1 MAVDYAVPLITNVKN
16 AKLLIEALARNI
28 ALDVNSIDAQTSH
41 NTIEMPGL
49 VNISTYIPTLQGHSP
64 AYSFEETTKTA
75 VASGFTFASILPLSS
90 EGPTIVDAR
99 SLSKAHETLH
109 GSIFTD
115 FAFSVAATEDNAN
128 LIEHVSGLTS
138 ALYLPSKAFGPEK
151 LSAASTHFASWVES
165 KPIVT
170 DCRTTDLASTLLLAS
185 LYNKKIH
192 VTGVTRKEDLA
203 LVQMSKEKNLAV
215 TCDVSVYALF
225 LTKEDYP
232 GVSFLPSKEDQ
243 KALWDNIEII
253 DAFSVGTLPS
263 RLAEFLG
270 KPVTPG
276 LGFADTLPLLF
287 RAVTDGKLTIADIIS
302 KLHDAPIQ
310 ILGLTDNEST
320 IEVDTDRLISSL
332 KGKISSS
339 SNFSPFAGQPMK
351 GAVERVHM
359 NGQTV
364 CLEGDFLVKE
374 ALGKESAFLVQHS
387 SKLVESSQP
396 DTPLGIMSPLLSNR
410 RSSRFSFDASAA
422 KKASIIGTLRES
434 VVEDGDIPT
443 GADLVS
449 SKPPREL
456 APPNAISSYIKNN
469 NPFLRQSI
477 LSVKNISRANLHA
490 LFAVAQ
496 EMRLA
501 VEREGVLDILKGRV
515 LTTAFFEPSTRTASS
530 FNAAMQRLGGR
541 VVPIS
546 EQGSSVKKG
555 ETLQD
560 TIRTMACYSDAIV
573 LRHPDEESADIAAKY
588 SPVPIIN
595 GGNGSREH
603 PTQAMLD
610 LFTMREELG
619 TVNGITITFMGD
631 LKYGRPVHS
640 LCKLLQHYQVR
651 VQLVSPKEL
660 RLPNNLKQQMLD
672 NGLTVIESEEL
683 TKDLI
688 AKSDVLYS
696 THVCHASITKSQ

>member
-1 MAVDYAVPLITNVKN
+1 MIEMATKVIMGLPVTPYPGEKLPDDYCAIKVPQFSFSRLSGADPVLGVEMASTGEVACFGHNKYEAYLKSLISTGFQMPKKNILLSIGSYKEKVELLPSIKKMYELGYSLFATAGTADFIQEHGVPIKYLELLNEDEEEQKAEYSLTQHLANNLIDLYINLPSSNRFRRPASYVSKGYRTRRMAVDYAVPLITNVKN

-28 ALDVNSIDAQTSH
+28 ALDVSSIDAQTSH

-49 VNISTYIPTLQGHSP
+49 VNISTFIPSLEGQSP
-64 AYSFEETTKTA
+64 AYNFEETTKTA
-75 VASGFTFASILPLSS
+75 VASGFTFTSILPLSS
-90 EGPTIVDAR
+90 DGPTIVDAR
-99 SLSKAHETLH
+99 SLSKAHESLH

-151 LSAASTHFASWVES
+151 LSAASTHFASWVET
-165 KPIVT
+165 KPIIT

-287 RAVTDGKLTIADIIS
+287 RAVSEGKLTIADIIS

-339 SNFSPFAGQPMK
+339 SNFSPFAGQPLK

-387 SKLVESSQP
+387 SKLVESQP
-396 DTPLGIMSPLLSNR
+396 DTPLGII
-410 RSSRFSFDASAA
+410 F
-422 KKASIIGTLRES
+422 G
-434 VVEDGDIPT
+434 
-443 GADLVS
+443 
-449 SKPPREL
+449 
-456 APPNAISSYIKNN
+456 
-469 NPFLRQSI
+469 
-477 LSVKNISRANLHA
+477 
-490 LFAVAQ
+490 
-496 EMRLA
+496 
-501 VEREGVLDILKGRV
+501 
-515 LTTAFFEPSTRTASS
+515 FF
-530 FNAAMQRLGGR
+530 
-541 VVPIS
+541 
-546 EQGSSVKKG
+546 
-555 ETLQD
+555 
-560 TIRTMACYSDAIV
+560 
-573 LRHPDEESADIAAKY
+573 
-588 SPVPIIN
+588 
-595 GGNGSREH
+595 
-603 PTQAMLD
+603 
-610 LFTMREELG
+610 
-619 TVNGITITFMGD
+619 
-631 LKYGRPVHS
+631 
-640 LCKLLQHYQVR
+640 
-651 VQLVSPKEL
+651 
-660 RLPNNLKQQMLD
+660 
-672 NGLTVIESEEL
+672 
-683 TKDLI
+683 
-688 AKSDVLYS
+688 
-696 THVCHASITKSQ
+696 